1 MSHIARPPRI
11 VVVGAGA
18 FGGWTGL
25 ELRRQGADV
34 TVIDAWGPGNVR
46 ASSGGETRVIR
57 ATYGSRVQ
65 YTKMTMRA
73 LVRWR
78 ELETHVQRRI
88 LHPTGVLWLFDDS
101 APARAF
107 AEASAAAVASQGGSL
122 VALSTD
128 EAAAR
133 YPQVDFRDV
142 SSIMF
147 EAEAGYLM
155 ARRAC
160 EDVIAQLQ
168 REGGTYRL
176 AAAAHPVDVAAL
188 REGRLALVDGSR
200 LEADVFVCAAGPWLA
215 SLVPDVLGH
224 LITPTR
230 QEVYYFGP
238 PAGDVRFT
246 DATLPAWIDFAA
258 NQIYGVP
265 GNAYRGF
272 KIADDRPGAVIDPTS
287 AERDV
292 TPSGVTA
299 MRRYLARRFPAMAA
313 APLVGSEVCQYE
325 ASPDADLIVDRHPAA
340 SNVWLVGGG
349 SGHGFKLG
357 PAVGELLASG
367 IMRDAAIDSGF
378 ALARFAHPPAGGW
391 QEKWV

>member
-1 MSHIARPPRI
+1 MSHIMRSPRI
-11 VVVGAGA
+11 LVVGAGA

-25 ELRRQGADV
+25 ALRRLGADV
-34 TVIDAWGPGNVR
+34 TVIDAWGPGHVR

-78 ELETHVQRRI
+78 ELEAQLQRLI
-88 LHPTGVLWLFDDS
+88 LHRTGVLWLFDDS
-101 APARAF
+101 TPARAF
-107 AEASAAAVASQGGSL
+107 AQASAAALAAHGASL
-122 VALSTD
+122 AALSAA

-133 YPQVDFRDV
+133 YPQINFRDV
-142 SSIMF
+142 ASVMF

-160 EDVIAQLQ
+160 EDVIAQFQ

-176 AAAAHPVDVAAL
+176 AAAEHPLDGTEL
-188 REGRLALVDGSR
+188 RAGRLTLVDGSR
-200 LEADVFVCAAGPWLA
+200 LEADVFVLAAGPWLA
-215 SLVPDVLGH
+215 SLAPDVLGH

-230 QEVYYFGP
+230 QEVYYFGT
-238 PAGDVRFT
+238 PAGDARFT
-246 DATLPAWIDFAA
+246 DAMLPAWIDFGAA
-258 NQIYGVP
+258 QIYGIP

-272 KIADDRPGAVIDPTS
+272 KIADDRAGAVIDPTT

-292 TPSGVTA
+292 TPSGVA
-299 MRRYLARRFPAMAA
+299 LMRDYLARRFPALAT
-313 APLVGSEVCQYE
+313 APLVGTEVCQYQ

-340 SNVWLVGGG
+340 SNVWLAGGG

-357 PAVGELLASG
+357 PAVGELVASSV
-367 IMRDAAIDSGF
+367 MRDDDIDPCF
-378 ALARFAHPPAGGW
+378 ALARFARPPAEGW
-391 QEKWV
+391 QEKWT